1 MVPRQRGV
9 VHTVFRLPEK
19 HSMPRRFA
27 SLIAIALIGF
37 LHTPGLSA
45 APSGKPAY
53 TDAARTDEDFAF
65 QGEYAGEATIDGQ
78 AVRLGIQAVA
88 LGDGKFAVV
97 AYPGGLPGDG
107 WMPPDK
113 MVGTGTRQGAGADAV
128 VVLEG
133 VDWTGQK
140 RRGEIRAGAVVAIA
154 ADGTVVAKFPKVER
168 TSPTLGA
175 KPPEGATVICDGAGP
190 VDESATFAG
199 ARLTDDG
206 LLMEGVTTTGEFGD
220 ARWHVEFRLPYQPHD
235 RGQGR
240 GNSGAYFNGSYE
252 VQMLDS
258 FGLEGKDNECG
269 GIYKVA
275 PPKVNMCLPPLA
287 WQTYDVD
294 FTAPRFEGGAKVKNA
309 RVTVRHNGVVVHDD
323 IEVPGITQG
332 GPVKEER
339 AAGPLHLQNH
349 DNPVRYRNIWVL
361 PKP

>member
-1 MVPRQRGV
+1 
-9 VHTVFRLPEK
+9 
-19 HSMPRRFA
+19 MPCRPA
-27 SLIAIALIGF
+27 PLITITLIGL

-45 APSGKPAY
+45 VPSGKPAY
-53 TDAARTDEDFAF
+53 TDAARTDEDFAL

-78 AVRLGIQAVA
+78 TLRLGIQAVA
-88 LGDGKFAVV
+88 LGDGKFDIV

-107 WMPPDK
+107 WTPPDTLR
-113 MVGTGTRQGAGADAV
+113 GTGTRQGSGADAV
-128 VVLEG
+128 VALEG
-133 VDWTGQK
+133 IDWTGQQ
-140 RRGEIRAGAVVAIA
+140 RRGAIRAGAVVAIA
-154 ADGTVVAKFPKVER
+154 ADGTVVATFPKVSR

-190 VDESATFAG
+190 VDESATLAG

-220 ARWHVEFRLPYQPHD
+220 ARWHVEFLLPYQPHD
-235 RGQGR
+235 RGQAR

-294 FTAPRFEGGAKVKNA
+294 FTAPRFEGGKKTKNA

-323 IEVPGITQG
+323 IEVPGTTLG
-332 GPVKEER
+332 GPVQEER
-339 AAGPLHLQNH
+339 STGPLHLQNH
-349 DNPVRYRNIWVL
+349 GNPVRYRNIWVL

>member
-1 MVPRQRGV
+1 
-9 VHTVFRLPEK
+9 
-19 HSMPRRFA
+19 
-27 SLIAIALIGF
+27 
-37 LHTPGLSA
+37 
-45 APSGKPAY
+45 
-53 TDAARTDEDFAF
+53 
-65 QGEYAGEATIDGQ
+65 
-78 AVRLGIQAVA
+78 
-88 LGDGKFAVV
+88 
-97 AYPGGLPGDG
+97 
-107 WMPPDK
+107 MPPDK

-349 DNPVRYRNIWVL
+349 GNPVRYRNIWVL